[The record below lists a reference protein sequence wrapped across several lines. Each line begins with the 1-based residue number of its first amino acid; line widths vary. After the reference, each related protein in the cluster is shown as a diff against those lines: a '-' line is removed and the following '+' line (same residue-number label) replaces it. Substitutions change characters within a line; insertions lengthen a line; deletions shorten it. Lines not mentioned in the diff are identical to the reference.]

1 MLKSKR
7 TVWDRKEKNRCDCK
21 GKRQQSWNFTLIEL
35 LVVIAIIAILAAM
48 LLPALQNAR
57 KTAQGANCINN
68 EKQVMLGVHQY
79 ADDNGSFYMIRHVN
93 GTVSDLNCESWIY
106 PAVYGGYL
114 PKKGTFSYC
123 PMFQPPASLNATWI
137 AKHLYSYGIYRW
149 GNSIKFAD
157 YMFSMKAG
165 GNSLDLAF
173 IQFAKVRNASR
184 SFIGMDSLNP
194 DGSRLQDSVFSLS
207 DNASSYAFGVNL
219 PHARHSERINTMFAD
234 GHAESAEPRTLQK
247 CKDAMGTPSQYDV
260 MGYYKENR
268 TIINIERN

>member
-1 MLKSKR
+1 MTEKKKYGGCAAKR
-7 TVWDRKEKNRCDCK
+7 KH
-21 GKRQQSWNFTLIEL
+21 FTLIEL

-79 ADDNGSFYMIRHVN
+79 ADDNGSFYMIRHAN
-93 GTVSDLNCESWIY
+93 GAVSDLNCESWIY

-114 PKKGTFSYC
+114 PKKGSFSYC
-123 PMFQPPASLNATWI
+123 PMIQPPASLNATWV

-149 GNSIKFAD
+149 GNS
-157 YMFSMKAG
+157 G
-165 GNSLDLAF
+165 RNSLDLAF

-184 SFIGMDSLNP
+184 SFIGMDSLYP